1 MKICIILGT
10 RPEIIKMSPVIREL
24 QSRKIDFFILHTNQ
38 HYSAGMDQLFFD
50 ELHLPQ
56 PKYNLDVHDFYHGAM
71 VGKMLIGIEPILQQ
85 EKPDWV
91 LVEGDTNTVL
101 AGALSASKLGIKVGH
116 VEAGLR
122 SYDRTMPEELN
133 RIVADHLADA
143 LFCPTDT
150 SVKIAIGEGIPKD
163 KVFMTSNTIVDA
175 VEHNLKLAQK
185 SPFAKKYKDQEYF
198 LLTMHRPSNVDTKLA
213 LSQAVASLE
222 SLVDALSVPII
233 FPVHPRTFAALK
245 RFALIPNP
253 AKIKLI
259 EPVGYLEMLLMME
272 RAKLIVT
279 DSGGIQEEACIMHV
293 PCITIRDNTERPET
307 VTAGANLVVGTT
319 PHKVLTGAKNML
331 EKPRIWS
338 NPFGDGSTSI
348 KIVEILTST
357 KQ

>member
-1 MKICIILGT
+1 M
-10 RPEIIKMSPVIREL
+10 
-24 QSRKIDFFILHTNQ
+24 
-38 HYSAGMDQLFFD
+38 
-50 ELHLPQ
+50 
-56 PKYNLDVHDFYHGAM
+56 
-71 VGKMLIGIEPILQQ
+71 
-85 EKPDWV
+85 
-91 LVEGDTNTVL
+91 
-101 AGALSASKLGIKVGH
+101 
-116 VEAGLR
+116 
-122 SYDRTMPEELN
+122 
-133 RIVADHLADA
+133 
-143 LFCPTDT
+143 
-150 SVKIAIGEGIPKD
+150 
-163 KVFMTSNTIVDA
+163 
-175 VEHNLKLAQK
+175 
-185 SPFAKKYKDQEYF
+185 
-198 LLTMHRPSNVDTKLA
+198 
-213 LSQAVASLE
+213 
-222 SLVDALSVPII
+222 
-233 FPVHPRTFAALK
+233 HPRTFAALK

-272 RAKLIVT
+272 SAKLIIT